1 MLKRLELS
9 GFKSF
14 ARKTTLLFDAPITS
28 IVGPNGS
35 GKSNVAEAFRWGLGE
50 QSLKSLR
57 GKRGEDL
64 IFNGAGSSG
73 RLSRASVSIAFDN
86 SQKKFPVDYD
96 EVVITREVF
105 RDGTNEYSINSTKV
119 RLKDIYE
126 LLSAVSLGSTG
137 HHIINQGEADRILN
151 ANIYER
157 RSMIEEALGLRL
169 FQWKIEES
177 EKKLDKTEE
186 NIKQVE
192 SLRREIAPHLKFLK
206 KQVEKIE
213 KADEM
218 RKELKGLYSEY
229 LKKEEAYLQEFRA
242 KIKNEKD
249 GPQAELL
256 EIEEKLRQAEQAL
269 SHVVSPD
276 QTRELGEI
284 ENKLRQNRGRKDDLG
299 RQLGRLEGMIEIK
312 GEKLANPEEIAA
324 HMIDYGQVENLIV
337 SLDLFLAEAEEGT
350 SLEAVKTVVGQIKNL
365 LGRFRGEHHTPTGP
379 SLENIEIEVNRLR
392 DEQKKIE
399 DEITLLNKE
408 ESDLRSNLNTRR
420 NEIEKAKDETRGA
433 EREVFE
439 FRSRRSE
446 LRSQLE
452 ATKAREEKLVIE
464 ETAFKTEIQE
474 AITLVN
480 REITNY
486 VDFVL
491 EDSYVPM
498 EDREV
503 QETKR
508 RYIER
513 LKIRLEDMGLEGMD
527 VMEEYK
533 ETVERD
539 AYLEREHND
548 LLKSK
553 DDLKVIVKDLK
564 ERLDT
569 DFKEGIIKINKEF
582 KKFFMLMFDGGDAN
596 LEVIA
601 PEKKKRGNLLA
612 DGEEMGEDI
621 PASASW
627 RIGVPME
634 EAVKEGIDISVSL
647 PRKKIKGLQML
658 SGGERA
664 LTSIALLFA
673 MSQVNPPP
681 FLILDETDA
690 ALDEANSRKYGD
702 MIENLSKYSQ
712 LILIT
717 HNRETMSRASIIY
730 GITMGGDGI
739 SKMLSIKFDE
749 AEEYA
754 K

>member
-14 ARKTTLLFDAPITS
+14 ARKTELVFDAPITA

-35 GKSNVAEAFRWGLGE
+35 GKSNIAESFRWGLGE

-64 IFNGAGSSG
+64 IFNGAAQAS
-73 RLSRASVSIAFDN
+73 RLNRASVSISFDN
-86 SQKKFPVDYD
+86 REKKFPVDYD
-96 EVVITREVF
+96 EVTVTREVF
-105 RDGTNEYSINSTKV
+105 RDGSNEYSINGTKV

-157 RSMIEEALGLRL
+157 RGMIEEALGLRL
-169 FQWKIEES
+169 YQWKIEES
-177 EKKLDKTEE
+177 EKKLEKTEE

-218 RKELKGLYSEY
+218 RKELKGLYLEY
-229 LKKEEAYLQEFRA
+229 LKKEEAYLQDFRA
-242 KIKNEKD
+242 RIKNEKD
-249 GPQAELL
+249 GPAGELSQ
-256 EIEEKLRQAEQAL
+256 IEEKLRAAEAAIA
-269 SHVVSPD
+269 HVISPD
-276 QTRELGEI
+276 GTRELGEL
-284 ENKLRQNRGRKDDLG
+284 ENKLRQNRNSKDELARG
-299 RQLGRLEGMIEIK
+299 LGRLEGMIEIK
-312 GEKLANPEEIAA
+312 GEKLANPEEAA
-324 HMIDYGQVENLIV
+324 ARMIDYSQVEHLLG
-337 SLDLFLAEAEEGT
+337 SLDTFLNEAGQSEN
-350 SLEAVKTVVGQIKNL
+350 LESVKTVVGQIKNL
-365 LGRFRGEHHTPTGP
+365 LGKFREEHHAPAGH
-379 SLENIEIEVNRLR
+379 SLEDIEAEVNKLRAEKDRIESEIKRLDSEENELR
-392 DEQKKIE
+392 QTLSDRKADIDKQKE
-399 DEITLLNKE
+399 T
-408 ESDLRSNLNTRR
+408 
-420 NEIEKAKDETRGA
+420 TRGA

-439 FRSRRSE
+439 LRSRRSE
-446 LRSQLE
+446 LRSRLE
-452 ATKAREEKLVIE
+452 TIRAREERLVME
-464 ETAFKTEIQE
+464 EEQFKTEIRE
-474 AITLVN
+474 GMALVN
-480 REITNY
+480 QEIKLYEN
-486 VDFVL
+486 FVL
-491 EDSYVPM
+491 DASYDPTT
-498 EDREV
+498 DRAG
-503 QETKR
+503 QEEKR
-508 RYIER
+508 RLIEC
-513 LKIRLEDMGLEGMD
+513 LKIRLEDMGMEGGD
-527 VMEEYK
+527 VLTEYK
-533 ETVERD
+533 ETAERD

-569 DFKEGIIKINKEF
+569 DFKEGIIKINREF
-582 KKFFMLMFDGGDAN
+582 KKFFMLMFDGGDAELN
-596 LEVIA
+596 VLIPEGKTR
-601 PEKKKRGNLLA
+601 EKKEGM
-612 DGEEMGEDI
+612 DPVVDFGIGPVGPIEDDAKI
-621 PASASW
+621 HY
-627 RIGVPME
+627 GV
-634 EAVKEGIDISVSL
+634 DISVSL

-717 HNRETMSRASIIY
+717 HNRETMSRAGIIY

-739 SKMLSIKFDE
+739 SKLLSIKFDE
-749 AEEYA
+749 AEAWA

>member
-1 MLKRLELS
+1 MHVMLKRLELS

-14 ARKTTLLFDAPITS
+14 ARKTELLFDAPITA

-64 IFNGAGSSG
+64 IFNGAAATS
-73 RLSRASVSIAFDN
+73 RLNRASVSVAFDN
-86 SQKKFPVDYD
+86 REKKFPVDYE
-96 EVVITREVF
+96 EVVVTREVF
-105 RDGTNEYSINSTKV
+105 RDGTNEYSINGTKV

-126 LLSAVSLGSTG
+126 LLSSVSLGSTG

-151 ANIYER
+151 ANVYER

-177 EKKLDKTEE
+177 ERKLEKTDD

-218 RKELKGLYSEY
+218 RRELKSLYAEY
-229 LKKEEAYLQEFRA
+229 LKKEEAYLDAFRA

-249 GPQAELL
+249 GPLAELNAV
-256 EIEEKLRQAEQAL
+256 EEKLRQAEAAL

-276 QTRELGEI
+276 QTKELSEI
-284 ENKLRQNRGRKDDLG
+284 ENKLRQVRNVKDDLG
-299 RQLGRLEGMIEIK
+299 RKLGRLEGMIEIK
-312 GEKLANPEEIAA
+312 GEKLSRPEEMAA
-324 HMIDYGQVENLIV
+324 RMVDYGQVEQMMVNLD
-337 SLDLFLAEAEEGT
+337 SFLAEVED
-350 SLEAVKTVVGQIKNL
+350 SQNLEAVKHIVGQIKDL
-365 LGRFRGEHHTPTGP
+365 LSRFRSLHHGPVGKSTEDIEH
-379 SLENIEIEVNRLR
+379 EVSKLR
-392 DEQKKIE
+392 DEKDQIE
-399 DEITLLNKE
+399 
-408 ESDLRSNLNTRR
+408 
-420 NEIEKAKDETRGA
+420 NEMKRLDGEAAELGQTYEVRKMAIEKEKDATRGA

-439 FRSRRSE
+439 LRSRRSE

-452 ATKAREEKLVIE
+452 TIRAREERLQLE

-474 AITLVN
+474 ALTLVN
-480 REITNY
+480 QEIRRYTEFILPADY
-486 VDFVL
+486 RPF
-491 EDSYVPM
+491 
-498 EDREV
+498 EDRTA
-503 QETKR
+503 QEEKR
-508 RYIER
+508 RFIER
-513 LKIRLEDMGLEGMD
+513 IKIRLEDMGMEGVD
-527 VMEEYK
+527 VLEEYK
-533 ETVERD
+533 ETAERD
-539 AYLEREHND
+539 AYLEREHGD

-553 DDLKVIVKDLK
+553 EDLRTVIKDLK
-564 ERLDT
+564 ERLDN
-569 DFKEGIIKINKEF
+569 DFKVGIVKINKEF
-582 KKFFMLMFDGGDAN
+582 KKFFMLMFDGGDAE
-596 LEVIA
+596 LLVIA
-601 PEKKKRGNLLA
+601 PEKKKNKEMDGLLEETSDEARLRLAEA
-612 DGEEMGEDI
+612 DSG
-621 PASASW
+621 AT
-627 RIGVPME
+627 
-634 EAVKEGIDISVSL
+634 KEGIDITVSL

-717 HNRETMSRASIIY
+717 HNRETMSRAGIIY

-749 AEEYA
+749 AEAFA

>member
-73 RLSRASVSIAFDN
+73 RLSRASVSVAFDN

-105 RDGTNEYSINSTKV
+105 RDGSNEYSINGTKV
-119 RLKDIYE
+119 RLKDVYE
-126 LLSAVSLGSTG
+126 MLSSVSLGSTG

-229 LKKEEAYLQEFRA
+229 LKKEEAYLEEFRA

-249 GPQAELL
+249 GPQAELSDV
-256 EIEEKLRQAEQAL
+256 EEKLRQAEQAL

-299 RQLGRLEGMIEIK
+299 RNLGRLEGMIEIK
-312 GEKLANPEEIAA
+312 SEKLANPEEMAA
-324 HMIDYGQVENLIV
+324 RMIDYGQVEHLMVNLG
-337 SLDLFLAEAEEGT
+337 SFLTEAEESQ
-350 SLEAVKTVVGQIKNL
+350 SLEAVRNIVSQIKNL
-365 LGRFRGEHHTPTGP
+365 LGRFRGEHHAPAGP
-379 SLENIEIEVNRLR
+379 SLENIEAEVNRLR
-392 DEQKKIE
+392 VDQKNIE
-399 DEITLLNKE
+399 DEIIRLNE
-408 ESDLRSNLNTRR
+408 EENSLRFAYEARKR
-420 NEIEKAKDETRGA
+420 EIETAKDATRGA

-439 FRSRRSE
+439 LRSRRGE
-446 LRSQLE
+446 LRSHLE
-452 ATKAREEKLVIE
+452 TIKAREERLAIE

-474 AITLVN
+474 AIALVN
-480 REITNY
+480 REITMY
-486 VDFVL
+486 TDFVL
-491 EDSYVPM
+491 ASDYSPM
-498 EDREV
+498 DDREA

-513 LKIRLEDMGLEGMD
+513 LKIRLEDMGLEGTD
-527 VMEEYK
+527 VLEEYK

-553 DDLKVIVKDLK
+553 DDLKIVIKDLK
-564 ERLDT
+564 ERLTT

-582 KKFFMLMFDGGDAN
+582 KKFFMLMFDGGDAT

-601 PEKKKRGNLLA
+601 PEKKKRQEL
-612 DGEEMGEDI
+612 EEGEDDL
-621 PASASW
+621 PAVFGA
-627 RIGVPME
+627 PE
-634 EAVKEGIDISVSL
+634 EEVVKEGIDINVSL

-749 AEEYA
+749 AEVYA

>member
-14 ARKTTLLFDAPITS
+14 ARKTELVFDAPITA

-35 GKSNVAEAFRWGLGE
+35 GKSNIAESFRWGLGE

-64 IFNGAGSSG
+64 IFNGAAQAS
-73 RLSRASVSIAFDN
+73 RLSRAAVSISFDN
-86 SQKKFPVDYD
+86 SEKKFPVDYD
-96 EVVITREVF
+96 EVTVTREVF
-105 RDGTNEYSINSTKV
+105 RDGSNEYSINGTKV

-157 RSMIEEALGLRL
+157 RGMIEEALGLRL
-169 FQWKIEES
+169 YQWKIEES
-177 EKKLDKTEE
+177 ERKLEKTED

-218 RKELKGLYSEY
+218 RKELKGLYLEY
-229 LKKEEAYLQEFRA
+229 LKKEEAYLQDFRA
-242 KIKNEKD
+242 RIKNEKD
-249 GPQAELL
+249 GPAGELAGV
-256 EIEEKLRQAEQAL
+256 EEKLREAEAAIA
-269 SHVVSPD
+269 HVISPD
-276 QTRELGEI
+276 GTRELGEL
-284 ENKLRQNRGRKDDLG
+284 ENKLRQNRNSKDELARG
-299 RQLGRLEGMIEIK
+299 LGRLEGMIEIK
-312 GEKLANPEEIAA
+312 GEKLANPEEVAS
-324 HMIDYGQVENLIV
+324 HMIDYGQVEHLLG
-337 SLDLFLAEAEEGT
+337 SLDTFLNEADQGEN
-350 SLEAVKTVVGQIKNL
+350 LEAVKTVVGQIKNL
-365 LGRFRGEHHTPTGP
+365 LGKFRTEHHAPTGT
-379 SLENIEIEVNRLR
+379 SLEDIEAEVNKLR
-392 DEQKKIE
+392 AEKDRIE
-399 DEITLLNKE
+399 DEIKRLDREENELRQTLNDRKQEIDRQKE
-408 ESDLRSNLNTRR
+408 T
-420 NEIEKAKDETRGA
+420 TRGA

-439 FRSRRSE
+439 LRSRRSE
-446 LRSQLE
+446 LRSRLE
-452 ATKAREEKLVIE
+452 TIRAREERLIME
-464 ETAFKTEIQE
+464 EEGFKTEIRE
-474 AITLVN
+474 GLVLVN
-480 REITNY
+480 QEIKLYEN
-486 VDFVL
+486 FVL
-491 EDSYVPM
+491 EAGYEPSA
-498 EDREV
+498 DRAS
-503 QETKR
+503 QEEKR
-508 RYIER
+508 RLIER
-513 LKIRLEDMGLEGMD
+513 LKIRLEDMGMEGGD
-527 VMEEYK
+527 VLTEYK
-533 ETVERD
+533 ETAERD

-569 DFKEGIIKINKEF
+569 DFKEGIIKINREF
-582 KKFFMLMFDGGDAN
+582 KKFFMLMFDGGDAELN
-596 LEVIA
+596 VVA
-601 PEKKKRGNLLA
+601 PEKKKREV
-612 DGEEMGEDI
+612 GEEGEDGV
-621 PASASW
+621 PAAFAQGF
-627 RIGVPME
+627 GVPM

-717 HNRETMSRASIIY
+717 HNRETMSRAGIIY

-739 SKMLSIKFDE
+739 SKLLSIKFDE
-749 AEEYA
+749 AEAWA

>member
-14 ARKTTLLFDAPITS
+14 ARKTELLFDAPITA

-64 IFNGAGSSG
+64 IFNGAAGGS
-73 RLSRASVSIAFDN
+73 RLSRAAVSIAFDN
-86 SQKKFPVDYD
+86 REKKFPLDYE
-96 EVVITREVF
+96 EVVITREVL
-105 RDGTNEYSINSTKV
+105 RDGTNEYSINGTKV
-119 RLKDIYE
+119 RLKDVFE
-126 LLSAVSLGSTG
+126 LLTSVSLGASG

-151 ANIYER
+151 ANLYER
-157 RSMIEEALGLRL
+157 REMIEEALGLRL
-169 FQWKIEES
+169 YQWKIEES
-177 EKKLDKTEE
+177 EKKLEKTEE

-218 RKELKGLYSEY
+218 RRELKGLYLEY
-229 LKKEEAYLQEFRA
+229 LKKEEAYLNEFRR

-249 GPQAELL
+249 GPMAELAQL
-256 EIEEKLRQAEQAL
+256 EERLRAAEAAIA
-269 SHVVSPD
+269 STISPD
-276 QTRELGEI
+276 GTRELGEI
-284 ENKLRQNRGRKDDLG
+284 ESRLRENRNKKDELARG
-299 RQLGRLEGMIEIK
+299 LGRLEGILEIK
-312 GEKLANPEEIAA
+312 AEKLNGHSTDSGPAGR
-324 HMIDYGQVENLIV
+324 MIDYGQVEHLLGNLEA
-337 SLDLFLAEAEEGT
+337 FLNEADQSGT
-350 SLEAVKTVVGQIKNL
+350 LEAVKAVVAQIKNL
-365 LGRFRGEHHTPTGP
+365 LGRFRAEHHAP
-379 SLENIEIEVNRLR
+379 SGQSLQDIENEIAKLRNEKDRAEEEIKRL
-392 DEQKKIE
+392 D
-399 DEITLLNKE
+399 DE
-408 ESDLRSNLNTRR
+408 ESIMRADLNAKKSA
-420 NEIEKAKDETRGA
+420 IEKAKDETRGA
-433 EREVFE
+433 EREIFE
-439 FRSRRSE
+439 LRSRRSE

-452 ATKAREEKLVIE
+452 TIRAREERLLLE
-464 ETAFKTEIQE
+464 EESFKTEIRE
-474 AITLVN
+474 GAALVN
-480 REITNY
+480 QEIKMYEN
-486 VDFVL
+486 FVL
-491 EDSYVPM
+491 PAAYDPSS
-498 EDREV
+498 DRGP
-503 QETKR
+503 QEEKR
-508 RYIER
+508 RQIER
-513 LKIRLEDMGLEGMD
+513 LKIRLEDMGLEGTD
-527 VMEEYK
+527 VLEEYK

-548 LLKSK
+548 LLSSK
-553 DDLKVIVKDLK
+553 DDLKTIIRDLK

-569 DFKEGIIKINKEF
+569 DFRDGIVKINREF
-582 KKFFMLMFDGGDAN
+582 KRYFMLMFDGGDAE

-601 PEKKKRGNLLA
+601 PQKKNRSGDSEGA
-612 DGEEMGEDI
+612 EDATVAFAEGFGE
-621 PASASW
+621 PS
-627 RIGVPME
+627 E
-634 EAVKEGIDISVSL
+634 ELKQGIEISVSL

-673 MSQVNPPP
+673 MSSVNPPP

-702 MIENLSKYSQ
+702 MIENLAKFSQ

-717 HNRETMSRASIIY
+717 HNRETMSRAGIIY

-739 SKMLSIKFDE
+739 SKMLSIKFEDAE
-749 AEEYA
+749 AWA

>member
-1 MLKRLELS
+1 MLKRLELT

-14 ARKTTLLFDAPITS
+14 ARKTELVFDAPITA

-73 RLSRASVSIAFDN
+73 RLSRASVSIVFDN
-86 SQKKFPVDYD
+86 AQKKFPVDYD
-96 EVVITREVF
+96 EVIITREVF
-105 RDGTNEYSINSTKV
+105 RDGVNEYSLNGTKV
-119 RLKDIYE
+119 RLKDVYE

-213 KADEM
+213 KAEEM
-218 RKELKGLYSEY
+218 RKELKTLYLEY
-229 LKKEEAYLQEFRA
+229 LKKEEVYLQEFRA

-249 GPQAELL
+249 GPQTELAQ
-256 EIEEKLRQAEQAL
+256 IEDRLRGVEDRL
-269 SHVVSPD
+269 RPDGFGVSKPD

-284 ENKLRQNRGRKDDLG
+284 ENQLRQNRIKKDELA
-299 RQLGRLEGMIEIK
+299 RSLGRLEGMIEIK
-312 GEKLANPEEIAA
+312 SEKLAQPEELAA
-324 HMIDYGQVENLIV
+324 RMIDYGQVESLMGNLD
-337 SLDLFLAEAEEGT
+337 SFLIEAEESQ
-350 SLEAVKTVVGQIKNL
+350 SLGAVREVVNQIKNL
-365 LGRFRGEHHTPTGP
+365 LGRFRSEHHAPVGQ
-379 SLENIEIEVNRLR
+379 SFQDIETEVNRLR
-392 DEQKKIE
+392 AEQAKIE
-399 DEITLLNKE
+399 NEVKQLNE
-408 ESDLRSNLNTRR
+408 EEASLRSAYEMRKNA
-420 NEIEKAKDETRGA
+420 IEKAKDATRGA

-439 FRSRRSE
+439 LRSRRSE

-452 ATKAREEKLVIE
+452 TIKAREERLIVE

-480 REITNY
+480 WEITMYQNFILPADY
-486 VDFVL
+486 SPL
-491 EDSYVPM
+491 T
-498 EDREV
+498 DREK

-513 LKIRLEDMGLEGMD
+513 LKIRLEDMGLEGTD
-527 VMEEYK
+527 VLTEYK
-533 ETVERD
+533 ETAERD
-539 AYLEREHND
+539 EYLGREHND

-553 DDLKVIVKDLK
+553 DDLKVVIKDLK

-596 LEVIA
+596 LEVIM
-601 PEKKKRGNLLA
+601 PEKRKNKELNEE
-612 DGEEMGEDI
+612 GEEV
-621 PASASW
+621 ASALGSF
-627 RIGVPME
+627 GLPME
-634 EAVKEGIDISVSL
+634 EVTKEGIDISVNL

-717 HNRETMSRASIIY
+717 HNRETMSRAGIIY
-730 GITMGGDGI
+730 GITMGGDGM

-749 AEEYA
+749 AEAWA

>member
-64 IFNGAGSSG
+64 IFNGAGSAS

-96 EVVITREVF
+96 EVVIMREVF
-105 RDGTNEYSINSTKV
+105 RDGTNEYSINGTRV
-119 RLKDIYE
+119 RLKDVYE
-126 LLSAVSLGSTG
+126 MLSAVSLGSTG

-229 LKKEEAYLQEFRA
+229 LKKEEVYLQEFRA

-256 EIEEKLRQAEQAL
+256 EIEQKLQQAEQAL

-284 ENKLRQNRGRKDDLG
+284 ENKLRQNRNKKDDLG
-299 RQLGRLEGMIEIK
+299 RSLGRLEGMIEIK
-312 GEKLANPEEIAA
+312 GEKLANPEEVAA
-324 HMIDYGQVENLIV
+324 RMVDYGQVENLIV
-337 SLDLFLAEAEEGT
+337 NLDSFLLEIEESQ

-365 LGRFRGEHHTPTGP
+365 LGRFRNEHHTPAGL
-379 SLENIEIEVNRLR
+379 SLENIVAEVNHLR

-399 DEITLLNKE
+399 AEIASLDEE
-408 ESDLRSNLNTRR
+408 ETSLHTIYNARKK
-420 NEIEKAKDETRGA
+420 EIENAKDATRGA

-439 FRSRRSE
+439 LRSRRSE

-452 ATKAREEKLVIE
+452 TIKAREERLEIE
-464 ETAFKTEIQE
+464 ENSFKTEIKE
-474 AITLVN
+474 AIILVN
-480 REITNY
+480 REITMY
-486 VDFVL
+486 TDFVL
-491 EDSYVPM
+491 EVGYSPM
-498 EDREV
+498 SDREA

-527 VMEEYK
+527 VLEEYK

-539 AYLEREHND
+539 AYLEREHGD

-553 DDLKVIVKDLK
+553 DDLKLVIKDLK

-582 KKFFMLMFDGGDAN
+582 KKFFMLMFDGGDAT
-596 LEVIA
+596 LEVIV
-601 PEKKKRGNLLA
+601 PEKKKRQ
-612 DGEEMGEDI
+612 EMGDSEDEMAAVFG
-621 PASASW
+621 AS
-627 RIGVPME
+627 VE
-634 EAVKEGIDISVSL
+634 EVIKEGIDINVSL

-730 GITMGGDGI
+730 GITMGGDGV
-739 SKMLSIKFDE
+739 SKMLSIKFDQ

>member
-73 RLSRASVSIAFDN
+73 RLSRASVSVAFDN
-86 SQKKFPVDYD
+86 SEKKFPMDYD

-105 RDGTNEYSINSTKV
+105 RDGTNEYLVNGTKV
-119 RLKDIYE
+119 RLKDVYE
-126 LLSAVSLGSTG
+126 LLSSVSLGSTG

-177 EKKLDKTEE
+177 EKKLAKTEE

-218 RKELKGLYSEY
+218 RKELKGLYAEY
-229 LKKEEAYLQEFRA
+229 LKKEEVYLQEFRA

-249 GPQAELL
+249 GPTAELL
-256 EIEEKLRQAEQAL
+256 ELEEKLRQVEQAL

-284 ENKLRQNRGRKDDLG
+284 ENKLRQNRSKKDELA
-299 RQLGRLEGMIEIK
+299 RSLGRLEGMIEIK
-312 GEKLANPEEIAA
+312 GEKLANPEEVAA
-324 HMIDYGQVENLIV
+324 HLIDYGKVEDLMENLN
-337 SLDLFLAEAEEGT
+337 SFLAEAEESQ
-350 SLEAVKTVVGQIKNL
+350 SLESVREVVGQIKNL
-365 LGRFRGEHHTPTGP
+365 LNRFRSEHHAPAGP
-379 SLENIEIEVNRLR
+379 SLDHLESEVNRLR
-392 DEQKKIE
+392 DEQKKLE
-399 DEITLLNKE
+399 AEINTLNQE
-408 ESDLRSNLNTRR
+408 EANLRSLYETRKK
-420 NEIEKAKDETRGA
+420 EIETVKETTRGA

-439 FRSRRSE
+439 LRGRRSE

-452 ATKAREEKLVIE
+452 AIKAREERLIIE
-464 ETAFKTEIQE
+464 ETAFKTEIGE
-474 AITLVN
+474 AIVLVN
-480 REITNY
+480 REVLRYTE
-486 VDFVL
+486 FVL
-491 EDSYVPM
+491 EAGYSPLS
-498 EDREV
+498 DREN

-513 LKIRLEDMGLEGMD
+513 LKIRLEDMGLEGTD
-527 VMEEYK
+527 VLEEYK
-533 ETVERD
+533 ETMERD
-539 AYLEREHND
+539 SYLEREHND

-553 DDLKVIVKDLK
+553 DDLKVVIKDLK
-564 ERLDT
+564 DRLTT
-569 DFKEGIIKINKEF
+569 DFKEGIVKINKEF
-582 KKFFMLMFDGGDAN
+582 KKFFVLMFDGGEAT
-596 LEVIA
+596 LEIIA
-601 PEKKKRGNLLA
+601 PEKKKRA
-612 DGEEMGEDI
+612 ETEEGEEELNSL
-621 PASASW
+621 PAVFAE
-627 RIGVPME
+627 GYDVP
-634 EAVKEGIDISVSL
+634 KEGIDINVSL

-730 GITMGGDGI
+730 GITMGGDGV

-749 AEEYA
+749 AEAYA